1 MGFPLNTA
9 FNLFLGRIYAD
20 KDVQER
26 IIRESNLDLDWVIA
40 RPVGLTNGR
49 ETGAYKVLVNPK
61 DWRSGFISRADVAEF
76 LVKQIDHDTFLKK
89 TPVLL
94 G

>member
-1 MGFPLNTA
+1 MLSDAAQF
-9 FNLFLGRIYAD
+9 GRCGRRAAY
-20 KDVQER
+20 
-26 IIRESNLDLDWVIA
+26 
-40 RPVGLTNGR
+40 GLTNGR

-61 DWRSGFISRADVAEF
+61 DWRSGFISRADVADF
-76 LVKQIDHDTFLKK
+76 MVKQIDNDTFLKK